1 MLHDIVHD
9 LDPEERYRYG
19 QLLAYL
25 ASADRNVT
33 REEMSFF
40 EQRLGATLLSPQR
53 REQLRKCLN
62 VDIDLTGLLGGM
74 QPKTIKLALRDAA
87 MMTLADRHIDDD
99 EKGILLS
106 VGGVAGLGEEEV
118 DKLIAWVIKGYHW
131 MQEGYDQLGL

>member
-74 QPKTIKLALRDAA
+74 QSKTIKLALRDAA

-99 EKGILLS
+99 EKKILLS

-118 DKLIAWVIKGYHW
+118 DQLIAWVIKGYHW

>member
-9 LDPEERYRYG
+9 LDPEERLRYG

-25 ASADRNVT
+25 ASSDRNVT

-62 VDIDLTGLLGGM
+62 VDVDLTSLLGGM

-87 MMTLADRHIDDD
+87 MMTLADRHIDDE
-99 EKGILLS
+99 EKKILLS

-131 MQEGYDQLGL
+131 MQEGYDQLGI

>member
-74 QPKTIKLALRDAA
+74 QSKTIKLALRDAA

-99 EKGILLS
+99 EKDILLS
-106 VGGVAGLGEEEV
+106 VGGVAGLGEEQV
-118 DKLIAWVIKGYHW
+118 DQLIAWVIKGYHW

>member
-53 REQLRKCLN
+53 REQLRQCLN
-62 VDIDLTGLLGGM
+62 VDVDLTGLLGAM
-74 QPKTIKLALRDAA
+74 KPKTIKLALRDAA

-99 EKGILLS
+99 EKKILLS
-106 VGGVAGLGEEEV
+106 VGGVAGLGEADV

>member
-53 REQLRKCLN
+53 REQLRQCLN

-74 QPKTIKLALRDAA
+74 QSKTIKLALRDAA

-99 EKGILLS
+99 EKSILLS
-106 VGGVAGLGEEEV
+106 VGGVAGLGEKEV
-118 DKLIAWVIKGYHW
+118 DQLIAWVIKGYHW

>member
-1 MLHDIVHD
+1 MLHDIVHG

-53 REQLRKCLN
+53 REQLRQCLN
-62 VDIDLTGLLGGM
+62 TDIDLTGLLGGM
-74 QPKTIKLALRDAA
+74 QQKTIKLALRDAA

-99 EKGILLS
+99 EKRILLS
-106 VGGVAGLGEEEV
+106 VGGVAGLGEAEV
-118 DKLIAWVIKGYHW
+118 DQLIAWVIKGYHW

>member
-53 REQLRKCLN
+53 REQLRQCLN
-62 VDIDLTGLLGGM
+62 VDVDLTGLLGGM

-99 EKGILLS
+99 EKKILLS
-106 VGGVAGLGEEEV
+106 VGGVAGLGEADV

-131 MQEGYDQLGL
+131 MQEGYDQLGI

>member
-53 REQLRKCLN
+53 REQLRQCLN
-62 VDIDLTGLLGGM
+62 VDVDLTGLL
-74 QPKTIKLALRDAA
+74 
-87 MMTLADRHIDDD
+87 
-99 EKGILLS
+99 
-106 VGGVAGLGEEEV
+106 
-118 DKLIAWVIKGYHW
+118 
-131 MQEGYDQLGL
+131 

>member
-53 REQLRKCLN
+53 REQLRQCLN
-62 VDIDLTGLLGGM
+62 VDVDLTGLLGGM

-99 EKGILLS
+99 EKKILLS
-106 VGGVAGLGEEEV
+106 VGGVAGLDEADV

>member
-53 REQLRKCLN
+53 REQLRQCLN

-74 QPKTIKLALRDAA
+74 QSKTIKLALRDAA

-99 EKGILLS
+99 EKSILLS
-106 VGGVAGLGEEEV
+106 VGGVAGLGEEQV
-118 DKLIAWVIKGYHW
+118 DQLIAWVIKGYHW

>member
-40 EQRLGATLLSPQR
+40 EQRLGATLLSP
-53 REQLRKCLN
+53 
-62 VDIDLTGLLGGM
+62 
-74 QPKTIKLALRDAA
+74 
-87 MMTLADRHIDDD
+87 
-99 EKGILLS
+99 
-106 VGGVAGLGEEEV
+106 
-118 DKLIAWVIKGYHW
+118 
-131 MQEGYDQLGL
+131 

>member
-74 QPKTIKLALRDAA
+74 QSKTIKLALRDAA

-99 EKGILLS
+99 EKSILLS
-106 VGGVAGLGEEEV
+106 VGGVAGLGEKEV
-118 DKLIAWVIKGYHW
+118 DQLIAWVIKGYHW

>member
-53 REQLRKCLN
+53 REQLRQCLN
-62 VDIDLTGLLGGM
+62 VDVDLTGLLGAM

-99 EKGILLS
+99 EKKILLS
-106 VGGVAGLGEEEV
+106 VGGVAGLGEADV

>member
-1 MLHDIVHD
+1 
-9 LDPEERYRYG
+9 
-19 QLLAYL
+19 
-25 ASADRNVT
+25 
-33 REEMSFF
+33 MSFF

-53 REQLRKCLN
+53 REQLRQCLN
-62 VDIDLTGLLGGM
+62 VDVDLTGLLGAM

-99 EKGILLS
+99 EKKILLS
-106 VGGVAGLGEEEV
+106 VGGVAGLGEADV